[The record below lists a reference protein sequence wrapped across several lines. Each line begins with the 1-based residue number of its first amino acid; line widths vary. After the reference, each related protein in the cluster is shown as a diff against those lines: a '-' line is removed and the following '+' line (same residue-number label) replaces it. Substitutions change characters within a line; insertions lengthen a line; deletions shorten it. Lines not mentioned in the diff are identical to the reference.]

1 MRITTG
7 AIRSAAIRSAA
18 EIPSSIGIF
27 TSKMARSGLSAVTFS
42 TAASPSAASAT
53 TE

>member
-18 EIPSSIGIF
+18 EIPSSTGIF
-27 TSKMARSGLSAVTFS
+27 TSKIARSGLSEITRS
-42 TAASPSAASAT
+42 TAVSPSPASAT